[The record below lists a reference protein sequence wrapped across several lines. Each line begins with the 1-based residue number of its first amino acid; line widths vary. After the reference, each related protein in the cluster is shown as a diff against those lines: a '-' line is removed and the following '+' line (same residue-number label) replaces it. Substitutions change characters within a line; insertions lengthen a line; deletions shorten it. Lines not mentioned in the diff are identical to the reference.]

1 MTKFLS
7 RIAVLESMGL
17 TWQSYVDQAG
27 SLSVDY
33 NEWSMV
39 SYTRPGNWFD
49 GTLSGVEWR

>member
-1 MTKFLS
+1 M
-7 RIAVLESMGL
+7 LESMGL